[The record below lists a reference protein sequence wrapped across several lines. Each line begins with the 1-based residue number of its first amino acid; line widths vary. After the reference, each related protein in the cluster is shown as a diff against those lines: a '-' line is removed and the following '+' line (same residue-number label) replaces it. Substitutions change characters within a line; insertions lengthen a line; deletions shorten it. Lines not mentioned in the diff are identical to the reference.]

1 VYNFASKVL
10 SSIVDPAALACALT
24 IAALVLWRFRR
35 AAFVLTAA
43 AALVIASLSLPNVS
57 AALLRTLE
65 DQYPD
70 VAVQAV
76 APAQAIVLLGGG
88 LNVPAGSHPASALA
102 DAGDRVLVAFRLY
115 RAGKAPL
122 VVCSGGNNPLFGA
135 GGAESEGRHMCEVL
149 QEWGMPAAAIAIE
162 GESINTRENA
172 VASRAL
178 LARRGIAR
186 ILLVTSASHMPRAAA
201 VFRKVG
207 FDVVAAP
214 ADFRTG
220 RGTPHPILRWVPSA
234 HALADS
240 ATVLHEWLGLWIY
253 RSRGWA

>member
-1 VYNFASKVL
+1 VYNFASKFL
-10 SSIVDPAALACALT
+10 SAAVDPAAAACALT
-24 IAALVLWRFRR
+24 IAALVLWRSRR
-35 AAFVLTAA
+35 AAFALTAST
-43 AALVIASLSLPNVS
+43 ALVIGSLSLPRVGG
-57 AALLRTLE
+57 ALLRTLE

-70 VAVQAV
+70 VALQAV

-88 LNVPAGSHPASALA
+88 LNVPSTSHPTSALA

-135 GGAESEGRHMCEVL
+135 GGAESEGRHMCDVL
-149 QEWGMPAAAIAIE
+149 REWGMPAAAVAIE

-172 VASRAL
+172 AATRDL
-178 LARRGIAR
+178 LAKRGIAR
-186 ILLVTSASHMPRAAA
+186 ILLVTSATHMPRAAA
-201 VFRKVG
+201 VFRKIG

-220 RGTPHPILRWVPSA
+220 RSTPHLILQWVPSA